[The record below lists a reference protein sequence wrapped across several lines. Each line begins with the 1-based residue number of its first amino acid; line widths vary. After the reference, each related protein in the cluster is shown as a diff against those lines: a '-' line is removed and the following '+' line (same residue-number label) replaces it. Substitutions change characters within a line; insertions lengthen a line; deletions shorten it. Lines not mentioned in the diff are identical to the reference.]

1 MAQSKDQAY
10 VEVFFIRNGKLIE
23 RDRFIVQGAQDEEPG
38 QIMTSFLNQ
47 FYDSATYNPPLRE
60 IRPTWI
66 LQVWVV
72 NTSSV
77 PVFIKSVG
85 LMYVARETAGAYIIR
100 QRSEGDNLLAAGDE
114 RYYALFGNDYDD
126 LPDLATLPRDSVFID
141 VATPEKT
148 ILRVPGGDIMFIR
161 SAHPED
167 GSASPPA

>member
-1 MAQSKDQAY
+1 MPNGWIEWAGVLGLIVACVLAVLQWAQFRWTKRSFREQ
-10 VEVFFIRNGKLIE
+10 R
-23 RDRFIVQGAQDEEPG
+23 EEG
-38 QIMTSFLNQ
+38 LKVR
-47 FYDSATYNPPLRE
+47 ATYNPPLRE

-72 NTSSV
+72 NASSV

-148 ILRVPGGDIMFIR
+148 ILRVPGDDIMFIR